1 MYDRLKN
8 FLSPPYIDIV
18 ISHGGDFLKI
28 YKHEVSEVFY
38 FFACSSQTTVSNRIN
53 FYTEHTSHLYIM
65 AYKLSF
71 KIERNK
77 YTGDVETV
85 NRKINQD
92 LVNVTNAQRI
102 ELLRIYQ
109 PSRDS
114 IKALFPDEKNLNKA
128 LNKSTVM
135 KAAGFE
141 PRISMALK
149 AARTVYCYNLD
160 NTLPNT
166 YTQ

>member
-1 MYDRLKN
+1 
-8 FLSPPYIDIV
+8 
-18 ISHGGDFLKI
+18 
-28 YKHEVSEVFY
+28 
-38 FFACSSQTTVSNRIN
+38 
-53 FYTEHTSHLYIM
+53 M

-71 KIERNK
+71 KINRNK

-141 PRISMALK
+141 PRISMTLK
-149 AARTVYCYNLD
+149 ASRTVYCYNLD
-160 NTLPNT
+160 DT
-166 YTQ
+166 

>member
-1 MYDRLKN
+1 MA
-8 FLSPPYIDIV
+8 P
-18 ISHGGDFLKI
+18 KI
-28 YKHEVSEVFY
+28 EV
-38 FFACSSQTTVSNRIN
+38 RI
-53 FYTEHTSHLYIM
+53 
-65 AYKLSF
+65 

-160 NTLPNT
+160 DALLNT
-166 YTQ
+166 YTQQDIKENLIQAEWKVRDIYIMNSKKTFKIEMETQ